1 MIRMNLEMA
10 CGAINESS
18 YTRRCY
24 LLVAAII
31 EELALLDCMT
41 DQGRYYLIAR
51 GPMIDVPKLEVLR
64 DHEFWLRGQTA
75 LTQGMLVHIS
85 D

>member
-41 DQGRYYLIAR
+41 DQGRYHLIAR
-51 GPMIDVPKLEVLR
+51 VSMIDVPKLEVLR
-64 DHEFWLRGQTA
+64 NSKFWLRGQNA
-75 LTQGMLVHIS
+75 PTQRE
-85 D
+85 